1 LNFNFVFWSF
11 PKSCGKLQSDAMSRN
26 LENMVVVITG
36 ASSGIG
42 RALAEYLSQHKAKLT
57 LAARRL
63 DRLQALNAEL
73 GGGHQVIQADVSNQ
87 DDCRNLVQSAASFH
101 GRIDTL
107 VCNAGYG
114 LAKSVSETS
123 AIELRR
129 IFETNLYGTT
139 DTIRAAIPVFMRQSE
154 RDGYRGQVMIVSSA
168 VARRGLPFFGAY
180 SATKAAQLSIAEALR
195 VELKPSHIAVTSV
208 HPVGTE
214 TEFFDLAGKY
224 GNSSVPPPGK
234 GEVRQTADVV
244 ARKMAKAIVRP
255 RPELWPLGSA
265 RFGISI
271 ATLLPGITDKALS
284 NYRRSVGDSA
294 SSVPTQTSTA
304 V

>member
-1 LNFNFVFWSF
+1 ML
-11 PKSCGKLQSDAMSRN
+11 RN
-26 LENMVVVITG
+26 LQNMVVVITG

-42 RALAEYLSQHKAKLT
+42 RALAEYLAAHKARLT

-63 DRLQALNAEL
+63 DRLEALNSEL
-73 GGGHQVIQADVSNQ
+73 GGGHQVVQADVSNQ
-87 DDCRNLVQSAASFH
+87 DDCRNLVQSAAAFH

-114 LAKSVSETS
+114 LAKSVSDTS
-123 AIELRR
+123 AAELRR
-129 IFETNLYGTT
+129 IFETNLFGTT
-139 DTIRAAIPVFMRQSE
+139 DTIRAAIPYFLRQDE

-180 SATKAAQLSIAEALR
+180 SATKAAQLSIAESLR
-195 VELKPSHIAVTSV
+195 VELKPQHIAVTSV

-224 GNSSVPPPGK
+224 GNSAVPPPGK
-234 GEVRQTADVV
+234 GEVRQTAEVV
-244 ARKMAKAIVRP
+244 AARMAAAIVRP
-255 RPELWPLGSA
+255 RPEVWPLA
-265 RFGISI
+265 VVRFGMSIS
-271 ATLLPGITDKALS
+271 TLLPGMTDRALS
-284 NYRRSVGDSA
+284 NYRRSIGDA
-294 SSVPTQTSTA
+294 PVQNHAPTA

>member
-1 LNFNFVFWSF
+1 
-11 PKSCGKLQSDAMSRN
+11 MSRT

-42 RALAEYLSQHKAKLT
+42 RALAQYLSQHKARLT

-63 DRLQALNAEL
+63 DRLETLNAEL
-73 GGGHQVIQADVSNQ
+73 GGLHQVVQADVSNQ
-87 DDCRNLVQSAASFH
+87 DECRNLIQSAAAFH

-123 AIELRR
+123 ATELRR
-129 IFETNLYGTT
+129 IFETNLFGTT

-180 SATKAAQLSIAEALR
+180 SATKAAQLSIAESLR

-224 GNSSVPPPGK
+224 GSSTVPPPGK
-234 GEVRQTADVV
+234 GEVRQTADIV
-244 ARKMAKAIVRP
+244 ARRMAAAIVRP
-255 RPELWPLGSA
+255 RPELWPLWTA
-265 RFGISI
+265 RLGISI
-271 ATLLPGITDKALS
+271 ATLLPGITDRALRS
-284 NYRRSVGDSA
+284 YRRSIGETR
-294 SSVPTQTSTA
+294 VPTQTSTA